1 MNKNTIGPLV
11 VVLVGVAG
19 FGTLLAFFTQPIS
32 CGCNGSSSPSSPS
45 SPWYPCVQNP
55 CPHATLNLDSD
66 QFNSSTNVTLNIRW
80 EGVDPVALI
89 AYYVT
94 DSNGAQY
101 ANSNW
106 RGPTI
111 PPAAV
116 VSVNILI
123 DGTTFTFQKGYSYTV
138 TVVTSRNDQYGFTIT
153 Y

>member
-1 MNKNTIGPLV
+1 MNKNTIAPLV
-11 VVLVGVAG
+11 VVLVGVAA

-32 CGCNGSSSPSSPS
+32 CGCNGSSSPS

-66 QFNSSTNVTLNIRW
+66 QFNSPTNVTLSIRGG
-80 EGVDPVALI
+80 GVNPVALI
-89 AYYVT
+89 AYYVK
-94 DSNGAQY
+94 DSNGDQY

-116 VSVNILI
+116 VPVNILI
-123 DGTTFTFQKGYSYTV
+123 DGTTFTFQKGNSYTV
-138 TVVTSRNDQYGFTIT
+138 TVVTSRNDLYGFAIT

>member
-1 MNKNTIGPLV
+1 MNKNTTGAV
-11 VVLVGVAG
+11 VIVLVGVAAL
-19 FGTLLAFFTQPIS
+19 GTLLAFFTQPIS
-32 CGCNGSSSPSSPS
+32 CGCNGSSSPS

-66 QFNSSTNVTLNIRW
+66 QFNSSTNVTLNIRGD
-80 EGVDPVALI
+80 GVDPVALI
-89 AYYVT
+89 AYYVK

-111 PPAAV
+111 PPAAAIA
-116 VSVNILI
+116 VNILI
-123 DGTTFTFQKGYSYTV
+123 DGTAFTFQKGFSYTV
-138 TVVTSRNDQYGFTIT
+138 TVVTSRNNQYTFTIS